1 MNQDKDDDKFW
12 SEVGGATSARR
23 SPTAWAAQRARL
35 ISILRASDRRAVRP
49 WFALAAAGALACG
62 VFLVNGGIVEK
73 ILQPAPAIVA
83 AVWDARLTTVDGL
96 VTVTPK
102 GATDP
107 VTAYAGMPIAAGDRI
122 VVGQDGRAEL
132 GLAAESLIELG
143 PGASMTVSS
152 LEERY
157 TFLDL
162 DLGSF
167 VAKFHWDKALG
178 RRLDVRTPTA
188 VASVRGTEFGLTV
201 APDGETAVA
210 VFDEGRVAVRAK
222 DAPALGET
230 MLEPHQETDVTH
242 GQPATEPRDGRDQLR
257 VGPLSRMEPYHD
269 HVERIRDR
277 EQELRSTWTRIPPTQ
292 RAATRSSWNSPA
304 PASRTVSAPAPT
316 TSNPSV
322 LRTWTPRAHNPN
334 PVRPQLPSQPQTPT
348 QNPTETRAPSPSQP
362 HAPSTPQ
369 PGGHE
374 ATAPDRNKP
383 DHKAPHRE
391 QHHDAKHEERRE
403 EHRR

>member
-1 MNQDKDDDKFW
+1 MSQDKDDDKFW
-12 SEVGGATSARR
+12 SEVGDATSARR

-35 ISILRASDRRAVRP
+35 ISILRASDRRVVRP
-49 WFALAAAGALACG
+49 WFAVSAAAALACG
-62 VFLVNGGIVEK
+62 VFLVNGGVIEK
-73 ILQPAPAIVA
+73 VLQPAPAIVA

-102 GATDP
+102 GATDA

-122 VVGQDGRAEL
+122 VVGADGRAEL

-143 PGASMTVSS
+143 PGASMTVSN

-201 APDGETAVA
+201 APDGETSVA

-230 MLEPHQETDVTH
+230 MLTPHQETEVAH
-242 GQPATEPRDGRDQLR
+242 GQPAVETHDGRDYLR
-257 VGPLSRMEPYHD
+257 VGPLSRMEPYHE
-269 HVERIRDR
+269 HVERIRER
-277 EQELRSTWTRIPPTQ
+277 QQELRSTWTRIPPSQ

-304 PASRTVSAPAPT
+304 PASRTASAPVPSQNPT
-316 TSNPSV
+316 RALPQM
-322 LRTWTPRAHNPN
+322 RAHNPN
-334 PVRPQLPSQPQTPT
+334 PVRPQWPAQTQTQTRTPAPQPH
-348 QNPTETRAPSPSQP
+348 APSPSQP
-362 HAPSTPQ
+362 RAPSTPPQ
-369 PGGHE
+369 PGRETPSHDGG
-374 ATAPDRNKP
+374 RP
-383 DHKAPHRE
+383 DHKAPHHE
-391 QHHDAKHEERRE
+391 QHHEGRREERRE